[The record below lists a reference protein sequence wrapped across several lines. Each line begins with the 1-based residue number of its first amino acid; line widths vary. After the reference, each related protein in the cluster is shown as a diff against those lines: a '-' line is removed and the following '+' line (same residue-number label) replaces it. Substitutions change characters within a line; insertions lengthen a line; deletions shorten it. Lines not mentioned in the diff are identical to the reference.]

1 MSIRVLAVL
10 VGVVLIAVPSA
21 RGGGSGDGPSLLRSS
36 WTERQAELVETIPIT
51 RRAGARRTSVL
62 TVPLP
67 PLKRGD
73 SLRFAGEVT
82 ATTTCVEGIER
93 CIGRPYAFDPR
104 IRSVIVLAD
113 GPRDAGP
120 GTTTPISARAAVTCE
135 QRRPNRNHHCPL
147 VIEGRLRIPRT
158 GVLPCR
164 PASCHLNMLLAA
176 HHRKRE
182 GGEVIVV
189 GADRPDGSVD
199 GGKARLSFALT
210 RKRAEVKRKRMATG
224 RQRVRR
230 LPPGGAPRAVLSQR
244 LPKLKRGDVLLASAF
259 QRTAI
264 RELPYFVAAKVIL
277 ATRPGARKP
286 SAHAR
291 EIVSR
296 AGTATETNGFNCTV
310 GPSAFRTPCKTEKA
324 GIAVIKRTPRRPL
337 YANLVMRSFPK
348 RAQARGGFPPAR
360 VSGRGRLEVTRL
372 RLDD

>member
-1 MSIRVLAVL
+1 MSIRVLAAL

-21 RGGGSGDGPSLLRSS
+21 RGGDPGDGPSLLRSS
-36 WTERQAELVETIPIT
+36 WTERQAELVETIPIA

-82 ATTTCVEGIER
+82 ATTTCVEGLER

-104 IRSVIVLAD
+104 IRSVVVLAD
-113 GPRDAGP
+113 GPRAAGR
-120 GTTTPISARAAVTCE
+120 GTEPVSPRATVTCE

-147 VIEGRLRIPRT
+147 VIEGRLRVDRP
-158 GVLPCR
+158 GALPCS
-164 PASCHLNMLLAA
+164 PSSCHLNMLLAA
-176 HHRKRE
+176 HHPRRE

-189 GADRPDGSVD
+189 GADRPDGSIE

-210 RKRAEVKRKRMATG
+210 RRRADLDRKPRATG
-224 RQRVRR
+224 RQRARR
-230 LPPGGAPRAVLSQR
+230 LPAGGEPRAVLSQR
-244 LPKLKRGDVLLASAF
+244 LPGLERGDVLLTSAF

-277 ATRPGARKP
+277 ATRPGARRP
-286 SAHAR
+286 SAYAR
-291 EIVSR
+291 RIVSR
-296 AGTATETNGFNCTV
+296 AGTATETNGFNCTI
-310 GPSAFRTPCKTEKA
+310 GPSAFRTPCRTDKA
-324 GIAVIKRTPRRPL
+324 GIAVVKRTPGRAL

-360 VSGRGRLEVTRL
+360 ITRDGRLEAVRL
-372 RLDD
+372 RLRN